1 MHKHYIINNIV
12 EFHPAAST
20 LRDINNPDRVVVLNS
35 PAGRCLLLLID
46 RAGSIIAHSG
56 TDITVEVDPAKLRPV
71 EVPVIRAD
79 ISKLQADTGW
89 QPEIPLEQ
97 TIAETLDDWKN
108 KLK

>member
-1 MHKHYIINNIV
+1 M
-12 EFHPAAST
+12 
-20 LRDINNPDRVVVLNS
+20 
-35 PAGRCLLLLID
+35 
-46 RAGSIIAHSG
+46 
-56 TDITVEVDPAKLRPV
+56 EVDPAKLRPV

>member
-1 MHKHYIINNIV
+1 MVRAY
-12 EFHPAAST
+12 S
-20 LRDINNPDRVVVLNS
+20 
-35 PAGRCLLLLID
+35 LLIEHGRSGEVYNVGSGRAISIQEILD
-46 RAGSIIAHSG
+46 RIIAHSG